1 MYILTFIW
9 GGITVLLNNISNTSP
24 VLKKYY
30 LLLLAIMSVI
40 TFSLR
45 GSEIPDT
52 DEYEYIYNNLS
63 AYDNIELG
71 FQFVIN
77 LFRSFDFSFFVFLL
91 FVNVFLVL
99 FWFLIMSHE
108 IYDLSFS
115 FWMYYSY
122 IGLFYYGI
130 ITRASIAII
139 ICLYAL
145 LILINKKNIKS
156 YISYFILVSVSLLF
170 HQTMLVFY
178 LFPFWLFKHIR
189 TKYLFCFLFLSC
201 FVPYLNIQYHLLD
214 LIYYII
220 SLFSFNRFDNYIQ
233 NAFFNPYDL
242 SFSLLSTKFLIEAFF
257 LLYMRKYVLHSNML
271 KYDAFLNTYIIGVFL
286 LLLLGFFPSAGR
298 LALIFLFFEFLMF
311 SILWNDMKELKLNR
325 MVLVLS
331 PILNFIVFLYKFP
344 MFL

>member
-130 ITRASIAII
+130 ITRASIAIT

-145 LILINKKNIKS
+145 CFLINRKTVKA
-156 YISYFILVSVSLLF
+156 YFVYFFLISISLIF

-178 LFPFWLFKHIR
+178 LFPCWIFKNIKTR
-189 TKYLFCFLFLSC
+189 YLICFLLLSC
-201 FVPYLNIQYHLLD
+201 FIPYLNIQYYLLD
-214 LIYYII
+214 FIYYVLSI
-220 SLFSFNRFDNYIQ
+220 FSFNRFDNYIQ
-233 NAFFNPYDL
+233 KAFFQPQDL
-242 SFSLLSTKFLIEAFF
+242 LFTFFSIKILIESFV
-257 LLYMRKYVLHSNML
+257 LLYMRKYVLRCNLL
-271 KYDAFLNTYIIGVFL
+271 KYNAFLNTYILGFFL
-286 LLLLGFFPSAGR
+286 LILLGFFPSAGR
-298 LALIFLFFEFLMF
+298 LALIFLFFEFFMF
-311 SILWNDMKELKLNR
+311 SILWDDMKTLKVNR
-325 MVLVLS
+325 TILIFF
-331 PILNFIVFLYKFP
+331 PILNFIVFLYRFP
-344 MFL
+344 MFI